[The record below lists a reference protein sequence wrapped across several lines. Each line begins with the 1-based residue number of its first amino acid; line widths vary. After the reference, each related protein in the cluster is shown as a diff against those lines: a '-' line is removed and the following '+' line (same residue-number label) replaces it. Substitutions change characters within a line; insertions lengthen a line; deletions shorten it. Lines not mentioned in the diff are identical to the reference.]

1 MNVAM
6 NVSMNVSTNPP
17 INPPTTLQLKLFM
30 NRIIFF
36 VLLFVSNLC
45 FGAYPNGPLKM
56 IVPFPA
62 GGPTD
67 VIARLVST
75 KLGEALGQSV
85 FIENKAGAHGAIG
98 MQAALAAPADGQT
111 LVMVSIGTNG
121 INPGLYKKMAY
132 DVNKD
137 FVPVSLLITVP
148 IVIVTKAD
156 APFDD
161 LAGLINYAKT
171 NPGKL
176 TFASAG
182 NGGSSHLVP
191 EMFMHRSGID
201 MVHIPYKGTAP
212 AITDVLAGQVNLMF
226 DTLLTSTQH
235 IQSGKLKVIA
245 TTTAKR
251 LPAYPNTP
259 TVEESGF
266 PGFEASSWYGL
277 TVKAGTSPEI
287 IKRIST
293 ELAKIMKMADVK
305 SRLDQLSTVSV
316 GSTPEEFA
324 KFQKAEQ
331 DKWAKVIQKG
341 NIQPE

>member
-1 MNVAM
+1 MKC
-6 NVSMNVSTNPP
+6 
-17 INPPTTLQLKLFM
+17 I
-30 NRIIFF
+30 
-36 VLLFVSNLC
+36 LLLPLILISSLAFS
-45 FGAYPNGPLKM
+45 AYPNGPLKM

-67 VIARLVST
+67 VMARLVSN
-75 KLGEALGQSV
+75 KLGDALGQPIYV
-85 FIENKAGAHGAIG
+85 ENKAGAHGAIG
-98 MQAALAAPADGQT
+98 MQTALAAPADGQT

-121 INPGLYKKMAY
+121 INPGLYKKLSY

-137 FVPVSLLITVP
+137 FVPVSLLVTVP
-148 IVIVTKAD
+148 IVIVTRVD
-156 APFDD
+156 APYGD
-161 LAGLINYAKT
+161 LAGLLAYAKA

-191 EMFMHRSGID
+191 EMFMLRSNID
-201 MVHIPYKGTAP
+201 MVHLPYKGTAP
-212 AITDVLAGQVNLMF
+212 AISDVLAGQVNLMF

-235 IQSGKLKVIA
+235 IQSGKLKIIA

-251 LPAYPNTP
+251 LPSYPNVP
-259 TVEESGF
+259 TVSESVL

-277 TVKAGTSPEI
+277 EVKAGTSPEI
-287 IKRIST
+287 VKRLSA
-293 ELAKIMKMADVK
+293 ELAKIMKMPDVRE
-305 SRLDQLSTVSV
+305 RLDQLSTFAV

-324 KFQKAEQ
+324 RFQKSEQ

-341 NIQPE
+341 NIQPD

>member
-1 MNVAM
+1 MKC
-6 NVSMNVSTNPP
+6 
-17 INPPTTLQLKLFM
+17 I
-30 NRIIFF
+30 
-36 VLLFVSNLC
+36 LLLPLILISSLAFS
-45 FGAYPNGPLKM
+45 AYPNGPLKM

-67 VIARLVST
+67 VMARLVSN
-75 KLGEALGQSV
+75 KLGDALGQPIYV
-85 FIENKAGAHGAIG
+85 ENKAGAHGAIG
-98 MQAALAAPADGQT
+98 MQTALAAPADGQT

-121 INPGLYKKMAY
+121 INPGLYKKLSY

-137 FVPVSLLITVP
+137 FVPVSLLVTVP
-148 IVIVTKAD
+148 IVIVTRVD
-156 APFDD
+156 APYGD
-161 LAGLINYAKT
+161 LAGLLAYAKA

-191 EMFMHRSGID
+191 EMFMLLSNFD
-201 MVHIPYKGTAP
+201 MVHVPYKGTAP
-212 AITDVLAGQVNLMF
+212 AISDVLAGQVNLMF

-235 IQSGKLKVIA
+235 IQSGKLKIIA

-251 LPAYPNTP
+251 LPSYPNVP
-259 TVEESGF
+259 TVSESVL

-277 TVKAGTSPEI
+277 EVKAGTSPEI
-287 IKRIST
+287 VQRLSA
-293 ELAKIMKMADVK
+293 ELAKIMKMPDVRE
-305 SRLDQLSTVSV
+305 RLDQLSTFAV

-324 KFQKAEQ
+324 RFQKSEQ

-341 NIQPE
+341 NIQPD

>member
-1 MNVAM
+1 MKC
-6 NVSMNVSTNPP
+6 
-17 INPPTTLQLKLFM
+17 I
-30 NRIIFF
+30 
-36 VLLFVSNLC
+36 LLLPLILISSLAFS
-45 FGAYPNGPLKM
+45 AYPNGPLKM

-67 VIARLVST
+67 VMARLVSN
-75 KLGEALGQSV
+75 KLGDALGQPIYV
-85 FIENKAGAHGAIG
+85 ENKAGAHGAIG
-98 MQAALAAPADGQT
+98 MQTALAAPADGQT

-121 INPGLYKKMAY
+121 INPGLYKKLSY

-137 FVPVSLLITVP
+137 FVPVSLLVTVP
-148 IVIVTKAD
+148 IVIVTRVD
-156 APFDD
+156 APYGD
-161 LAGLINYAKT
+161 LAGLLAYAKA

-191 EMFMHRSGID
+191 EMFMLRSNVD
-201 MVHIPYKGTAP
+201 MVHVPYKGTAP
-212 AITDVLAGQVNLMF
+212 AISDVLAGQVNLMF

-235 IQSGKLKVIA
+235 IQSGKLKIIA

-251 LPAYPNTP
+251 LPSYPNVP
-259 TVEESGF
+259 TVSESVL

-277 TVKAGTSPEI
+277 EVKAGTSPEI
-287 IKRIST
+287 VQRLSAEI
-293 ELAKIMKMADVK
+293 AKIMKMPDVRE
-305 SRLDQLSTVSV
+305 RLDQLSTFAV

-324 KFQKAEQ
+324 RFQKSEQ

-341 NIQPE
+341 NIQPD

>member
-1 MNVAM
+1 MKC
-6 NVSMNVSTNPP
+6 
-17 INPPTTLQLKLFM
+17 I
-30 NRIIFF
+30 
-36 VLLFVSNLC
+36 LLLPLILISSLAFS
-45 FGAYPNGPLKM
+45 AYPNGPLKM

-67 VIARLVST
+67 VMARLVSN
-75 KLGEALGQSV
+75 KLGDALGQPIYV
-85 FIENKAGAHGAIG
+85 ENKAGAHGAIG
-98 MQAALAAPADGQT
+98 MQTALAAPADGQT

-121 INPGLYKKMAY
+121 INPGLYKKLSY

-137 FVPVSLLITVP
+137 FVPVSLLVTVP
-148 IVIVTKAD
+148 IVIVTRVD
-156 APFDD
+156 APYGD
-161 LAGLINYAKT
+161 LAGLLAYAKA

-191 EMFMHRSGID
+191 EMFMLRSNVD
-201 MVHIPYKGTAP
+201 MVHVPYKGTAP
-212 AITDVLAGQVNLMF
+212 AISDVLAGQVNLMF

-235 IQSGKLKVIA
+235 IQSGKLKIIA

-251 LPAYPNTP
+251 LPSYPNVP
-259 TVEESGF
+259 TVSESVL

-277 TVKAGTSPEI
+277 EVKAGTSPEI
-287 IKRIST
+287 VQRLSA
-293 ELAKIMKMADVK
+293 ELAKIMKMPDVRE
-305 SRLDQLSTVSV
+305 RLDQLSTFAV

-324 KFQKAEQ
+324 RFQKSEQ

-341 NIQPE
+341 NIQPD

>member
-1 MNVAM
+1 MKR
-6 NVSMNVSTNPP
+6 
-17 INPPTTLQLKLFM
+17 ILFLALC
-30 NRIIFF
+30 
-36 VLLFVSNLC
+36 LLSNICLA
-45 FGAYPNGPLKM
+45 AYPNGPLKM

-67 VIARLVST
+67 VMARLVSV
-75 KLGEALGQSV
+75 KLGEALGQPV
-85 FIENKAGAHGAIG
+85 YVENKAGAHGAIG

-111 LVMVSIGTNG
+111 VVMVSIGTNG
-121 INPGLYKKMAY
+121 INPVLYKKSAY

-137 FVPVSLLITVP
+137 FVPVSLLVTVP
-148 IVIVTKAD
+148 IVIVTRAD
-156 APFDD
+156 APYSD
-161 LAGLINYAKT
+161 LAGLLAYAKA

-191 EMFMHRSGID
+191 EMFMMRSGVD
-201 MVHIPYKGTAP
+201 MVHVPYKGTAP
-212 AITDVLAGQVNLMF
+212 AISDVLAGQVNLMF

-245 TTTAKR
+245 STTAKR
-251 LPAYPNTP
+251 LPDYPKVP
-259 TVEESGF
+259 TVAESGY

-277 TVKAGTSPEI
+277 EVKAGTPPDI
-287 IKRIST
+287 VKRLST
-293 ELAKIMKMADVK
+293 ELAKIMKIPDVK
-305 SRLDQLSTVSV
+305 ERLDQLSTFAV

-331 DKWAKVIQKG
+331 DKWGKVIQKG
-341 NIQPE
+341 NIQPD

>member
-1 MNVAM
+1 MKC
-6 NVSMNVSTNPP
+6 
-17 INPPTTLQLKLFM
+17 I
-30 NRIIFF
+30 
-36 VLLFVSNLC
+36 LLLPLILISSLAFS
-45 FGAYPNGPLKM
+45 AYPNGPLKM

-67 VIARLVST
+67 VMARLVSN
-75 KLGEALGQSV
+75 KLGDALGQPIYV
-85 FIENKAGAHGAIG
+85 ENKAGAHGAIG
-98 MQAALAAPADGQT
+98 MQTALAAPADGQT

-121 INPGLYKKMAY
+121 INPGLYKKLPY

-137 FVPVSLLITVP
+137 FVPVSLLVTVP
-148 IVIVTKAD
+148 IVIVTRVD
-156 APFDD
+156 APYGD
-161 LAGLINYAKT
+161 LAGLLAYAKA

-191 EMFMHRSGID
+191 EMFMLRSNID
-201 MVHIPYKGTAP
+201 MVHVPYKGTAP
-212 AITDVLAGQVNLMF
+212 AISDVLAGQVNLMF

-235 IQSGKLKVIA
+235 IQSGKLKIIA

-251 LPAYPNTP
+251 LPSYPNVP
-259 TVEESGF
+259 TVSESVL

-277 TVKAGTSPEI
+277 EVKAGTPPEI
-287 IKRIST
+287 VQRLSA
-293 ELAKIMKMADVK
+293 ELAKIMKMPDVRE
-305 SRLDQLSTVSV
+305 RLDQLSTFAV

-324 KFQKAEQ
+324 RFQKSEQ

-341 NIQPE
+341 NIQPD

>member
-1 MNVAM
+1 MKC
-6 NVSMNVSTNPP
+6 
-17 INPPTTLQLKLFM
+17 I
-30 NRIIFF
+30 
-36 VLLFVSNLC
+36 LLLPLILISSLAFS
-45 FGAYPNGPLKM
+45 AYPNGPLKM

-67 VIARLVST
+67 VMARLVSN
-75 KLGEALGQSV
+75 KLGDALGQPIYV
-85 FIENKAGAHGAIG
+85 ENKAGAHGAIG
-98 MQAALAAPADGQT
+98 MQTALAAPADGQT

-121 INPGLYKKMAY
+121 INPGLYKKLSY

-137 FVPVSLLITVP
+137 FVPVSLLVTVP
-148 IVIVTKAD
+148 IVIVTRVD
-156 APFDD
+156 APYGD
-161 LAGLINYAKT
+161 LAGLLAYAKA

-191 EMFMHRSGID
+191 EMFMLRSNID
-201 MVHIPYKGTAP
+201 MVHVPYKGTAP
-212 AITDVLAGQVNLMF
+212 ASSDVLAGQVNLMF

-235 IQSGKLKVIA
+235 IQSGKLKIIA

-251 LPAYPNTP
+251 LPSYPNVP
-259 TVEESGF
+259 TVSESVL

-277 TVKAGTSPEI
+277 EVKAGTPPEI
-287 IKRIST
+287 VQRLSA
-293 ELAKIMKMADVK
+293 ELAKIMKMPDVRE
-305 SRLDQLSTVSV
+305 RLDQLSTFAV

-324 KFQKAEQ
+324 RFQKSEQ

-341 NIQPE
+341 NIQPD